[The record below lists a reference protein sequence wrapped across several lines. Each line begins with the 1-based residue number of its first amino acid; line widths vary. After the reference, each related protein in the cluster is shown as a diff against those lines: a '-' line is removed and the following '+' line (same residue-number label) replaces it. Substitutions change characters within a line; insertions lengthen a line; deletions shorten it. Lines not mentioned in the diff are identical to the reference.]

1 MQSVMLDDRTA
12 KLLESY
18 SQSKKLSAEQAIATL
33 LEEVTQ
39 RQSFQEALST
49 HWTEHSESDAGF
61 EAEIAEIIKQ
71 DRAKQR
77 QQTGR

>member
-1 MQSVMLDDRTA
+1 MQSVMLDNKTA

-18 SQSKKLSAEQAIATL
+18 SRLKKLSAEQAIAAL

-39 RQSFQEALST
+39 RQSFHEALTT
-49 HWTEHSESDAGF
+49 HWADHVEPEAGLDAQ
-61 EAEIAEIIKQ
+61 ITQIIKQ